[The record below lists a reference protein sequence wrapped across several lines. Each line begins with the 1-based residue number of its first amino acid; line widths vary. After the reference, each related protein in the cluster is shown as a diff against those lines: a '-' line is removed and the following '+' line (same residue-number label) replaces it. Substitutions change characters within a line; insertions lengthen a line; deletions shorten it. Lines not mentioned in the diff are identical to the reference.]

1 MCFALQNNCLL
12 FQVYFDKGLQRL
24 QVTGVMEVQSP
35 LHPGRALEKQL
46 LFYHGIKVL
55 PFVRSTKSGA
65 SHMYSGVYSVHLSV
79 WPLPPKYSFITS
91 FQRFLGLN
99 ARKPVFG
106 GLRTTKVQTSLRIRA
121 V

>member
-24 QVTGVMEVQSP
+24 QVTGVTEVQSP

-55 PFVRSTKSGA
+55 PFVSFTKSGA
-65 SHMYSGVYSVHLSV
+65 SHMFSGVYSVHLSV

-91 FQRFLGLN
+91 F
-99 ARKPVFG
+99 
-106 GLRTTKVQTSLRIRA
+106 
-121 V
+121 